1 MNAKIS
7 KSLLLGL
14 LLVLCM
20 SVAVAADVSEDTI
33 SDVEIQSLA
42 DYSETSYDGV
52 NEVSQVDIVKENGV
66 RSAPHIQ
73 TTYTVNVTPS
83 TTSVLTNIANDTT
96 YDFSGAFTLGD
107 LNHENLDTVVF
118 TSSQKNAIFYNT
130 TITLNGENIEV
141 SNIEFDNLEK
151 TGNPI
156 TINASTNAYV
166 TDNNIKVVK
175 NTAEETFAINVI
187 NSNTVTVADNFINET
202 GVPQMMGWDTGVGA
216 IKFSGIVFND
226 VDSSFITNNEL
237 YLQNCSAAYPFG
249 YSTMEAITV
258 KGGSHGDKVQ
268 QNNITLTGS
277 EYIYAISLSEFDDN
291 IDVEDNNI
299 YLNGSNYVCGI
310 QFSSVTNSAARRNVI
325 KGNCTSIS
333 GSGAS
338 YEAFAYGIT
347 LLTATYHASTSETTG
362 ITLESNDITLNSTI
376 AYAIELSTADHNT
389 ITNNIATVYGNVV
402 MALGIYNSSYNGIT
416 GNTFTVTG
424 NTRTLNSS
432 IYEAIPPET
441 SGIKIVDDGYNN
453 TKNNTISG
461 NRIRV
466 TDTNNTN
473 IFTVKIE
480 STVYGTIVAY
490 NGLRAGFK
498 VADFSISD
506 NGDESDKYGN
516 YMIP

>member
-1 MNAKIS
+1 MKYTKGI
-7 KSLLLGL
+7 LLGL
-14 LLVLCM
+14 LVVLCM
-20 SVAVAADVSEDTI
+20 SVAVAADVSEDTT

-42 DYSETSYDGV
+42 DYSETSDDGV

-156 TINASTNAYV
+156 TINASTNAYI

-202 GVPQMMGWDTGVGA
+202 GVPQEMGWVNSTGF
-216 IKFSGIVFND
+216 IKFSGIVFNN
-226 VDSSFITNNEL
+226 VNSSFINNNEL
-237 YLQNCSAAYPFG
+237 YLQNCSVAYPFG

-268 QNNITLTGS
+268 LNNITITGS
-277 EYIYAISLSEFDDN
+277 EYIYAISLSEFDNN

-299 YLNGSNYVCGI
+299 YLNGSNYICGI
-310 QFSSVTNSAARRNVI
+310 QFSSVTNSAARRNII
-325 KGNCTSIS
+325 KGTCTSTS

-338 YEAFAYGIT
+338 YEAFAYGIAV
-347 LLTATYHASTSETTG
+347 LTGTYQAPASEATG
-362 ITLESNDITLNSTI
+362 NTLESNNVTLNSTV
-376 AYAIELSTADHNT
+376 AYAYELSNADYST
-389 ITNNIATVYGNVV
+389 ISNNVATVYGNVV

-416 GNTFTVTG
+416 GNTFTVIG
-424 NTRTLNSS
+424 NTRDLHPW

-441 SGIKIVDDGYNN
+441 TGIKIVDSGSYNN
-453 TKNNTISG
+453 SVSSNTVT
-461 NRIRV
+461 V
-466 TDTNNTN
+466 TDVLDDYFAVVIEDAFNTTVVHNDLTAGSNIGVNAIWNAGTN
-473 IFTVKIE
+473 
-480 STVYGTIVAY
+480 STIMP
-490 NGLRAGFK
+490 N
-498 VADFSISD
+498 
-506 NGDESDKYGN
+506 
-516 YMIP
+516 P

>member
-1 MNAKIS
+1 MKYTKGI
-7 KSLLLGL
+7 LLGL
-14 LLVLCM
+14 LVVLCM
-20 SVAVAADVSEDTI
+20 SVAVAADVSEDTT

-42 DYSETSYDGV
+42 DNSETSYDDV
-52 NEVSQVDIVKENGV
+52 DEVSQVDTVKEDVV
-66 RSAPHIQ
+66 RSAPHVQ

-83 TTSVLTNIANDTT
+83 TTSVLTNITNDTT

-107 LNHENLDTVVF
+107 LNYENLDTVVF

-130 TITLNGENIEV
+130 TITLNGEYIEV

-166 TDNNIKVVK
+166 SDNNIKVVK

-237 YLQNCSAAYPFG
+237 YIQNCSVAYPFG

-268 QNNITLTGS
+268 QNNITITGS
-277 EYIYAISLSEFDDN
+277 EYIYAISLSEFDNN

-299 YLNGSNYVCGI
+299 YLNGSNYICGI

-325 KGNCTSIS
+325 KGNCTSTS

-338 YEAFAYGIT
+338 YEAFAYGIAV
-347 LLTATYHASTSETTG
+347 LTGTYQAPASEATG
-362 ITLESNDITLNSTI
+362 NTLESNDVTLNSTV
-376 AYAIELSTADHNT
+376 AYAYELSNADYTT
-389 ITNNIATVYGNVV
+389 ISNNIATVYGNVV

-424 NTRTLNSS
+424 NTRTLNDS

-441 SGIKIVDDGYNN
+441 TGIKIVDDGFNN
-453 TKNNTISG
+453 TKNNVISG
-461 NRIRV
+461 NKIGV
-466 TDTNNTN
+466 TDTNSTN
-473 IFTVKIE
+473 IYTVIIGNIVYNT
-480 STVYGTIVAY
+480 TVTHNRLTGTTTGDAAVLDYGDDSV
-490 NGLRAGFK
+490 
-498 VADFSISD
+498 IS
-506 NGDESDKYGN
+506 GN
-516 YMIP
+516 SR